1 MLVVIGG
8 IRFGICWWCLAASS
22 VVEHAWARG
31 SMVYALVLHIMFDGA
46 RGRAGEARAGWLRG
60 VVERGVD
67 LTELDERGS
76 RGSSM
81 W

>member
-1 MLVVIGG
+1 MSSRDWRNSFSVCQPVVGRRARVG
-8 IRFGICWWCLAASS
+8 
-22 VVEHAWARG
+22 AW
-31 SMVYALVLHIMFDGA
+31 FCGA
-46 RGRAGEARAGWLRG
+46 RVGIDCMTAREGARVGRVQGGLRG

-76 RGSSM
+76 RGSSV